1 VTLVYDPDGL
11 NPYGRELA
19 ALLTASGR
27 PATALT
33 AYDAEWLPAGTRNV
47 LPANRSRPGR
57 IRQGVRLL
65 HGLVLVAAAVVRR
78 RTVVVVLTRSFLDE
92 AVLGL
97 LGFVGRVVV
106 VVHDPTPKQ
115 PPAAWR
121 RRSHALLLRGA
132 SVRVA
137 HSAALAAE
145 VGRGARVVRHL
156 PFLTWCA
163 DLGVTEAG
171 GGALLVLGHLRPD
184 KGLDRLPAALARPAG
199 AAAARLVVCGRG
211 PLDRAVRAAL
221 AGVVTVD
228 DRAGTVFA
236 TDAEVA
242 RALTDASVMV
252 APYRVVSQSGSVAL
266 AASARRAVVAYDT
279 GALADL
285 PGVVTVPDGDAE
297 AFGNAV
303 YAALSGPPP
312 ATDVDAWAAGA
323 AAEWLAA
330 LD

>member
-1 VTLVYDPDGL
+1 MTLVYDPDGL

-19 ALLTASGR
+19 ALLTAHGR
-27 PATALT
+27 KATALT
-33 AYDAEWLPAGTRNV
+33 AYDAEWLPPGTRNV

-57 IRQGVRLL
+57 VVQLARLL
-65 HGLVLVAAAVVRR
+65 HGLALVAGAVARR

-92 AVLGL
+92 VVLGL
-97 LGFVGRVVV
+97 LGYVGRVVV

-115 PPAAWR
+115 PPAPWR
-121 RRSHALLLRGA
+121 RRSRALLVRGA
-132 SVRVA
+132 TVRVA

-145 VGRGARVVRHL
+145 AGAGTRVVRHL
-156 PFLTWCA
+156 PFLAWCA
-163 DLGVTEAG
+163 DLGVAGAG

-184 KGLDRLPAALARPAG
+184 KGLDRLAPALAPVSG
-199 AAAARLVVCGRG
+199 ERLVVCGRG
-211 PLDRAVRAAL
+211 PLDAATRDAL
-221 AGVVTVD
+221 AAVVTVD
-228 DRAGTVFA
+228 DRAGEGFA
-236 TDAEVA
+236 SDADVA
-242 RALTDASVMV
+242 RALNDASVLV

-266 AASARRAVVAYDT
+266 AASARRAVVAYDA

-285 PGVVTVPDGDAE
+285 PGVVTVPDGDAA
-297 AFGNAV
+297 AFGTAV

-323 AAEWLAA
+323 AADWLAA

>member
-11 NPYGRELA
+11 NPYGREVA
-19 ALLTASGR
+19 ALLTAYGR

-57 IRQGVRLL
+57 GRQLARLL
-65 HGLVLVAAAVVRR
+65 HGLALAAGAVARR

-97 LGFVGRVVV
+97 LGLVGRVVV

-115 PPAAWR
+115 PPTAWR
-121 RRSHALLLRGA
+121 RRSYALLLRGA
-132 SVRVA
+132 RVRVA

-145 VGRGARVVRHL
+145 VGAGTRVVRHL
-156 PFLTWCA
+156 PFRAWCA
-163 DLGVTEAG
+163 DLGVTEVG

-184 KGLDRLPAALARPAG
+184 KGLDRLPAALAPLAG
-199 AAAARLVVCGRG
+199 AARLVVCGRG
-211 PLDRAVRAAL
+211 PLDPATREAL
-221 AGVVTVD
+221 AAVVTVD
-228 DRAGTVFA
+228 DRAGAGFA

-242 RALTDASVMV
+242 RALNDASVLV

-266 AASARRAVVAYDT
+266 AASAGRAVVAYDT

-285 PGVVTVPDGDAE
+285 PGVVTVPDGDTE

-303 YAALSGPPP
+303 YVALSGPPP
-312 ATDVDAWAAGA
+312 ATGVDAWAAGA

>member
-1 VTLVYDPDGL
+1 MTLVYDPDGL

-19 ALLTASGR
+19 ALLTAHGR

-33 AYDAEWLPAGTRNV
+33 AFDAEWLPPGTRNV

-57 IRQGVRLL
+57 AVQLARLL
-65 HGLVLVAAAVVRR
+65 HGLALVAGAVVRR

-92 AVLGL
+92 VVLGL
-97 LGFVGRVVV
+97 LAFAGRVVV

-115 PPAAWR
+115 PPTAWR
-121 RRSHALLLRGA
+121 RRSQALLRRRA
-132 SVRVA
+132 VRVA

-145 VGRGARVVRHL
+145 VGAGTRVVRHL
-156 PFLTWCA
+156 PFRAWCA
-163 DLGVTEAG
+163 DLGVAAEG

-184 KGLDRLPAALARPAG
+184 KGLDRLAPALARVSG
-199 AAAARLVVCGRG
+199 ERLVVCGRG
-211 PLDRAVRAAL
+211 PLDPATRAAL
-221 AGVVTVD
+221 AAVVTVD
-228 DRAGTVFA
+228 DRAGEGFA

-242 RALTDASVMV
+242 RALDDATVLV

-285 PGVVTVPDGDAE
+285 PGVVTVPDGDAA

-312 ATDVDAWAAGA
+312 ATDVAAWAAGA
-323 AAEWLAA
+323 AADWLAA